1 MFRSLK
7 SKISLT
13 VAVFIMA
20 VLLLFSALV
29 FVSSIKN
36 KEVIT
41 SRELIEMP
49 FLRPGQQ
56 RFLMENERIEE
67 IVEIVD
73 IIREEQRRE
82 YVESVLLIAFILTI
96 LSAIASY
103 FVAKYLLRPIDTL
116 TGDIKKI
123 GPESLH
129 KRLKGKYKADEVEF
143 LADNFNELL
152 EKLEKAFV
160 LEEQFIADA
169 AHELRTPIASIKS
182 NIEVAKKYPKK
193 MTIAQYEYIINT
205 IDSLNG
211 KLISLNEKLLFLN
224 RKTED
229 GEYKVVNINGL
240 IEDIVEQLSAL
251 AHKNEVEIKL
261 DLAKD
266 DLNILLHARNI
277 SKALSNIIENSIKYK
292 REGVKSFVSIKTELV
307 KDKVVVTIKD
317 NGIGIA
323 KKDQQKIFERFYRA
337 DNARD
342 LTGLGEG
349 LGLSITKKIIEDH
362 NGVFELSSNLNKGTQ
377 MKLVFNHSKVKNN
390 HK

>member
-13 VAVFIMA
+13 VALFIMV
-20 VLLLFSALV
+20 VLLLFSALI
-29 FVSSIKN
+29 FVSSIKD

-41 SRELIEMP
+41 PRELIEMP

-67 IVEIVD
+67 IVGIVE

-82 YVESVLLIAFILTI
+82 YIESVILIALALTLI
-96 LSAIASY
+96 SAFASY

-152 EKLEKAFV
+152 DKLEKAFE

-193 MTIAQYEYIINT
+193 MTIEQYEYIVNT
-205 IDSLNG
+205 IDSLNE

-224 RKTED
+224 RKTEE
-229 GEYKVVNINGL
+229 GEYKIVNINGL

-261 DLAKD
+261 NLAKD

-292 REGVKSFVSIKTELV
+292 REGVKSFVSIKTELI
-307 KDKVVVTIKD
+307 DGKVIVTIKD

-362 NGVFELSSNLNKGTQ
+362 NGVFELSSSLNKGTQ
-377 MKLVFNHSKVKNN
+377 MKLVFTQSKAKNYR
-390 HK
+390 K